1 MDRRVVDTSKL
12 LTSDEVAERL
22 RRSRGW
28 VQENH
33 KRLGIPSVKIGRQ
46 YLFPSSLLEHWIESQ
61 ETTNLEKTLPTG
73 EKASNS
79 KIRIVPRVS

>member
-1 MDRRVVDTSKL
+1 VDNSKL

-33 KRLGIPSVKIGRQ
+33 KRLGLYSVKLGRQ
-46 YLFPSSLLEHWIESQ
+46 YLFPSDSLELWIQAQ
-61 ETTNLEKTLPTG
+61 ETSKQEKAPTG
-73 EKASNS
+73 AQKAGNS
-79 KIRIVPRVS
+79 KLRIVPRAS

>member
-1 MDRRVVDTSKL
+1 MDTSKL

-33 KRLGIPSVKIGRQ
+33 KRLGLFSVKVGRQ
-46 YLFPSSLLEHWIESQ
+46 YLFPSDTLELWIQGQ
-61 ETTNLEKTLPTG
+61 ETSKQ
-73 EKASNS
+73 EKAPIGSQKAANS
-79 KIRIVPRVS
+79 KIRIVPRAS

>member
-1 MDRRVVDTSKL
+1 MDTSKL

-33 KRLGIPSVKIGRQ
+33 KRLGMVSVKIGRQ
-46 YLFPSSLLEHWIESQ
+46 YLFPSDPLEHWIGAQ
-61 ETTNLEKTLPTG
+61 ETGKLEKVLPMK
-73 EKASNS
+73 EKAPNS
-79 KIRIVPRVS
+79 KIRIVPRAS

>member
-1 MDRRVVDTSKL
+1 MDTSKL

-33 KRLGIPSVKIGRQ
+33 KRLGLVSVKIGRQ
-46 YLFPSSLLEHWIESQ
+46 YLFPSDPLEIWIGSQ
-61 ETTNLEKTLPTG
+61 ETTKLEKVHQTS
-73 EKASNS
+73 EKAPNS
-79 KIRIVPRVS
+79 KIRIVPRAS